1 MPFLYV
7 IMMNAASYIF
17 IILELCT
24 LIHSLCFNVL
34 TLFYSSFCVLF
45 CYLFS
50 FGLVKLWLKKI
61 NLLLLTNYYYFFISI
76 KLSQGN
82 YYQVFIECHTH
93 IPLLTETV
101 YWKGIHFSPL
111 EPLKRQGNSSLEYVD
126 VTNAAVGIKAL
137 DKVPSL
143 VNVTIRDGFTGLL
156 ANNLQ
161 TSLEIVDSAFFRN
174 HYVGINV
181 TSSGGPVM
189 IQNVTVCDSSF
200 GDGFVYKQVLQ
211 SYLDFCSILPREVSF
226 PLILNATGKPFS
238 VNCSKVGI
246 NIYCFSVCIRA
257 VSRNS
262 SIWLVLGAG
271 RMFIFLNQHHCTQE
285 R

>member
-1 MPFLYV
+1 M
-7 IMMNAASYIF
+7 
-17 IILELCT
+17 T
-24 LIHSLCFNVL
+24 
-34 TLFYSSFCVLF
+34 
-45 CYLFS
+45 
-50 FGLVKLWLKKI
+50 KKI
-61 NLLLLTNYYYFFISI
+61 KSIIINKLLLLFFISI
-76 KLSQGN
+76 NLSQG
-82 YYQVFIECHTH
+82 YYQVSIECHTY

-111 EPLKRQGNSSLEYVD
+111 EPLKRHGNSSLEHVD
-126 VTNAAVGIKAL
+126 VINAAVGIKAL

-143 VNVTIRDGFTGLL
+143 VNVTVRDGFTGLL

-161 TSLEIVDSAFFRN
+161 TSLEIVDSAIFRN

-246 NIYCFSVCIRA
+246 KTFI
-257 VSRNS
+257 VS
-262 SIWLVLGAG
+262 LFV
-271 RMFIFLNQHHCTQE
+271 
-285 R
+285 